1 MLADDS
7 NFVCETCGQVAEEI
21 SNLVGEQQFTEGP
34 GGRIS
39 ATGVQVAPGQT
50 HARAPGSQRVG
61 HAGGAAPKQSGKA
74 AKDLAGRVF
83 KSHMIAL
90 GIVDDEVER
99 AAGVIF
105 EIAHKAY
112 FFRGRSLRNFAS
124 VCLYLALRKRTEQ
137 VKGVKRP
144 KHAVLLLDLAEHEN
158 TDVFA
163 LGATYRDLVNTLF
176 PGLAKI
182 GISGVTFAHEELLAH
197 GPEMFIDR
205 FVEKMEFPPDAKPKI
220 KMDAVRIVRRMNRD
234 WMSTGRRP
242 AGVCG
247 AAVLLAARMNN
258 YRRSVREV
266 VLQAKVHEI
275 TINKRL
281 EEFRDTASGKLSVHE
296 FRDNAVLESLT
307 AENPPAFTQ
316 GQDPPKLKR
325 KRGRPR
331 KNAPET
337 AAEIEDDDSDT
348 QVTDDQPLPKR
359 PRVDA
364 EGFAIPDLPQRASA
378 TPAPAERP
386 KRKPGRPPGAPNWRA
401 PPISPEEQAIED
413 ELERDVDLTLEEI
426 DPTYV
431 PISRQSTPATQPQA
445 SPASDTSQQELS
457 DSQATTID
465 TEPVPASQAST
476 LVSSQQASQAQGEG
490 VPLARRKRNEPPG
503 PPVNTNI
510 GNLNTISL
518 SPTLQPNEFSD
529 DEDVAS
535 CLLSEEEQKFKEVV
549 WVNNNAD
556 WLRQDHAK
564 RIKRELADAQAR
576 REGRDPD
583 QERLAKLNGQRQTRK
598 DGKPRQGKRGDPNS
612 YLDPSNKPTDP
623 NNTYRQSPATSNNGP
638 PASDNGS
645 IHSTRSTPSRQHD
658 AAESVKLM
666 LQHRGMHTNR
676 INLNALSS
684 IYGTTTA
691 SSPTS
696 SSRSP
701 SVSLSPQVQRRRSTM
716 SGNAE
721 LNPENVIFGAQGGKY
736 TGLARSK
743 SSLSAERREARKR
756 LEREAVKRGESIASY
771 NSGGSGSPT
780 PGPSGTAGASAG
792 AGVGV
797 GQSRGASVANSDD
810 VQTEDVPS
818 EPDVTDPTLGIPLL
832 PIGRPEK
839 IHRVSLP
846 GKPPGLSG
854 RRPRRTAPRAQTQAS
869 SSPRASSAAQV
880 GSPASATG
888 SVVAG
893 TTMSDGSTEER
904 LGSMGPQE
912 VARSRGVS
920 VASDVSGQIQMRDEV
935 VDEDELSE
943 DSEDVMEEGEDEGD
957 DEIEVD
963 LEDVFEGRYR
973 NEGARGGE

>member
-7 NFVCETCGQVAEEI
+7 SWVCETCGQVAEET

-90 GIVDDEVER
+90 RIVDPEVER
-99 AAGVIF
+99 AADVIF

-124 VCLYLALRKRTEQ
+124 VCLYLALRKSTEQ
-137 VKGVKRP
+137 VGGVKRP

-176 PGLAKI
+176 PGLAKL
-182 GISGVTFAHEELLAH
+182 GITGVNFAHEELLAH

-205 FVEKMEFPPDAKPKI
+205 MVDRMEFPPNARPKI

-258 YRRSVREV
+258 YRRTVREV

-281 EEFRDTASGKLSVHE
+281 EEFRDTASGKLSVHD

-307 AENPPAFTQ
+307 AEDPPVMNA
-316 GQDPPKLKR
+316 PKLKR

-331 KNAPET
+331 KYAPET
-337 AAEIEDDDSDT
+337 AAEIEDDTSDT
-348 QVTDDQPLPKR
+348 QVDNNQPPPKR

-378 TPAPAERP
+378 TPAATEKP
-386 KRKPGRPPGAPNWRA
+386 KRGPGRPPGALNWRA
-401 PPISPEEQAIED
+401 PPISREEQAIED

-426 DPTYV
+426 DPMHVST
-431 PISRQSTPATQPQA
+431 SRQSTPAAQSEA
-445 SPASDTSQQELS
+445 SPAPDSQQEPS
-457 DSQATTID
+457 NSQATAVDREAT
-465 TEPVPASQAST
+465 PASQAST
-476 LVSSQQASQAQGEG
+476 LVPSQVSQASED
-490 VPLARRKRNEPPG
+490 VPLIRRKRNEPPG
-503 PPVNTNI
+503 PPVNGNI
-510 GNLNTISL
+510 GNLNNISL
-518 SPTLQPNEFSD
+518 SPTLHPNEFSD
-529 DEDVAS
+529 DEDVSS

-549 WVNNNAD
+549 WVNNNQD

-583 QERLAKLNGQRQTRK
+583 EERRLKLAGGRQTRK

-612 YLDPSNKPTDP
+612 YLDPNNKPTDP
-623 NNTYRQSPATSNNGP
+623 NDTYRRSPDTPTNDPPPSDTS
-638 PASDNGS
+638 SL
-645 IHSTRSTPSRQHD
+645 HSTRSTPARQRD

-701 SVSLSPQVQRRRSTM
+701 SISLSPQVQRRRSTM
-716 SGNAE
+716 SGTAE

-756 LEREAVKRGESIASY
+756 LEREAVRRGESVGSY
-771 NSGGSGSPT
+771 HSGGSGSPT
-780 PGPSGTAGASAG
+780 PGPSGIAGAA
-792 AGVGV
+792 
-797 GQSRGASVANSDD
+797 ASVGAIVSRSQSVASED
-810 VQTEDVPS
+810 VQMDDAPS
-818 EPDVTDPTLGIPLL
+818 EPDMMDPTLGIPLL

-839 IHRVSLP
+839 VHRAALP
-846 GKPPGLSG
+846 GKPPGLSA
-854 RRPRRTAPRAQTQAS
+854 RRPRGSVAASRGQTMVGSVTPRPQTAAGAKQM
-869 SSPRASSAAQV
+869 
-880 GSPASATG
+880 GSPASAAG

-904 LGSMGPQE
+904 IGSMEPLE

-920 VASDVSGQIQMRDEV
+920 VASDVSGQIQMRDDV
-935 VDEDELSE
+935 VDEAELSE
-943 DSEDVMEEGEDEGD
+943 DSEDVMGEDEESGGEGEDEV
-957 DEIEVD
+957 EVD
-963 LEDVFEGRYR
+963 LEDVFEGRYQG
-973 NEGARGGE
+973 EGRT